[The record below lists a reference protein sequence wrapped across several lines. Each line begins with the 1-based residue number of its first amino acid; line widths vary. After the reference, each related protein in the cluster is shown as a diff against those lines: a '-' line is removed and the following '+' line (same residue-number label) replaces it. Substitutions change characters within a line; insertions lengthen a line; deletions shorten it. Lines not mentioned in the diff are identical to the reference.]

1 MKKLL
6 ILLLIFLACGG
17 AEVAEEPTTT
27 TTTVKETTTTSSS
40 TTTIYEEI
48 EICIQYGKEISDVYI
63 DFQLT
68 SGPMEITLQNFYD
81 SDMSSF
87 EATGAARSLNI
98 IKNNALTRL
107 NAQVENLIPDSKNSL
122 NYIKWIQLTENINKA
137 MNLLINGLE
146 NSDRDSISQGS
157 TMITVINKDFEL
169 LPSLYRCDE

>member
-1 MKKLL
+1 MKKVLL
-6 ILLLIFLACGG
+6 ILIIFSACGG
-17 AEVAEEPTTT
+17 NEVIEEPSTT
-27 TTTVKETTTTSSS
+27 TTTVKETTTSSS

-48 EICIQYGKEISDVYI
+48 EICIQYGKEIYDVYI

-87 EATGAARSLNI
+87 EAAGAARTLNI

-107 NAQVENLIPDSKNSL
+107 NAKVENLIPDSKNSL
-122 NYIKWIQLTENINKA
+122 NYMKWIQLTENTNKA

-146 NSDRDSISQGS
+146 NSDRESISQGS
-157 TMITVINKDFEL
+157 TMITVINRDFEL